1 MTQNHIKWLA
11 TFLMLVDH
19 IGFLL
24 EAEPMRII
32 GRLSFPLFAWI
43 FAQNWKRR
51 EPGSSTKPLLIRLVL
66 FGLLAQFPH
75 ILLFRNHDANIL
87 ISLGITGATFIEI
100 HKSKQKLLYLIGGM
114 MIAQGL
120 HISYGWYAVIC
131 PLLMLNLKGAGDR
144 MWWIGWI
151 VTNVVYTITCQSPIQ
166 IIAIFTPLILG
177 YHNPAK
183 NRKPTAIEK
192 KFFYYFYPIHLAG
205 LAAIREIIL

>member
-1 MTQNHIKWLA
+1 MTQNQIKWLA

-51 EPGSSTKPLLIRLVL
+51 GNASAKPLIIKLML
-66 FGLLAQFPH
+66 FGILAQIPY
-75 ILLFRNHDANIL
+75 ILLFSNLNINIL
-87 ISLGITGATFIEI
+87 ISLALASLTFSHI
-100 HKSKQKLLYLIGGM
+100 HKSHKKILILTVGL
-114 MIAQGL
+114 ITAQLVGVD
-120 HISYGWYAVIC
+120 YGWYAVVC
-131 PLLMLNLKGAGDR
+131 PLLMLNLKGTGDR

-151 VTNVVYTITCQSPIQ
+151 VTNVIYTITCKSPIQ
-166 IIAIFTPLILG
+166 IVAIFTPLILG

-183 NRKPTAIEK
+183 NRKPTELEK

-205 LAAIREIIL
+205 LAALRAVI